1 MKAIAFYVKKLI
13 AFEGPALGRQLAGMV
28 TVSLLG
34 GAGTFLLLPMI
45 GLSGL
50 AATTNVPLLT
60 PLVETLAAF
69 PLAASLAAAL
79 CAYAAV
85 MLAQYA
91 LQRRVAVRGAKLM
104 NAFGERI
111 RLETYGAVMNA
122 EWTFFLT
129 KKRTELT
136 NSLSAELARVIHGT
150 LLTLQIAA
158 SLLFALIQ
166 IGVAFWMAPGV
177 TGFVLV
183 CGAALALF
191 SNRYIKRAKELGGR
205 TSRLGQAYLSEVTDG
220 LNGMKEIK
228 SNNLSGYRQD
238 AYRALVRRMAEEQM
252 EYVRMKSDSDFF
264 YKAGSVLFV
273 SGFLYVAATLFHTR
287 LDQLL
292 VVIVVFARLW
302 PVFTGLQASL
312 QQLASSLPAFE
323 SIERLQAEAGRASEN
338 LKPHAGKLALSRG
351 IECRDVSFRYGGEG
365 EGDALDGIRLFV
377 PANGM
382 TAVVGRSGAGKSTL
396 VDALTGLIRPQRGEV
411 LWDGLPLGAVDVQ
424 ALRNSIGYVP
434 QDPYLF
440 NGSIRANLTLLKPD
454 ATEAE
459 LWEAL
464 EFASA
469 AAFVGKLPEGLD
481 AEIGDR
487 GVRLSGG
494 ERQRLVLARA
504 MLRRPSILVLDEAT
518 SALDSENET
527 VIQRALERLKGRAT
541 VIVIAHRLSTVRS
554 ADQVIVLDEG
564 RIVQSGGYAQLAGE
578 AGGLFRTLLE
588 GGRGE
593 TLPQGGGANEKLL
606 TRSL

>member
-1 MKAIAFYVKKLI
+1 
-13 AFEGPALGRQLAGMV
+13 
-28 TVSLLG
+28 
-34 GAGTFLLLPMI
+34 
-45 GLSGL
+45 
-50 AATTNVPLLT
+50 
-60 PLVETLAAF
+60 
-69 PLAASLAAAL
+69 
-79 CAYAAV
+79 
-85 MLAQYA
+85 
-91 LQRRVAVRGAKLM
+91 
-104 NAFGERI
+104 
-111 RLETYGAVMNA
+111 
-122 EWTFFLT
+122 
-129 KKRTELT
+129 
-136 NSLSAELARVIHGT
+136 
-150 LLTLQIAA
+150 
-158 SLLFALIQ
+158 
-166 IGVAFWMAPGV
+166 
-177 TGFVLV
+177 
-183 CGAALALF
+183 
-191 SNRYIKRAKELGGR
+191 
-205 TSRLGQAYLSEVTDG
+205 
-220 LNGMKEIK
+220 
-228 SNNLSGYRQD
+228 
-238 AYRALVRRMAEEQM
+238 MAEEQM

-273 SGFLYVAATLFHTR
+273 SGFLYVAATLFHTQ

-323 SIERLQAEAGRASEN
+323 SVERLQTEAGRASEN
-338 LKPHAGKLALSRG
+338 LQPHSGKLALARG

-365 EGDALDGIRLFV
+365 AGDALDSIRLFV

-396 VDALTGLIRPQRGEV
+396 VDALTGLVQPQRGEV
-411 LWDGLPLGAVDVQ
+411 LWDGQSFDAIDVQ

-440 NGSIRANLTLLKPD
+440 NGSIRANLTLAKPD
-454 ATEAE
+454 ASEDE

-469 AAFVGKLPEGLD
+469 AAFVRRLSEGLD

-504 MLRRPSILVLDEAT
+504 MLRKPSILVLDEAT
-518 SALDSENET
+518 SALDTENET
-527 VIQRALERLKGRAT
+527 VIQRALERLKGRTT

-564 RIVQSGGYAQLAGE
+564 RIVQSGGYAELAGE
-578 AGGLFRTLLE
+578 AGGLFRTLLG
-588 GGRGE
+588 GGRKE
-593 TLPQGGGANEKLL
+593 TSPPDGGANEKLL